1 MKHTIFAMIFAMI
14 FAASPLFCQN
24 LDRGMRDGPER
35 GERTERADAP
45 KEPKKESAEQKD
57 QKELMEQKNTPSRSE
72 KKENE
77 SVNYHGMRLPCSH
90 EPFSVVAI
98 VIGKSTVSIF
108 FNVPIN
114 PRSFEKSDFFLNGKP
129 IPKTA
134 SLKFNRSGKML
145 EITMPL
151 PDEINLRLYC
161 ISSYDGESLS
171 RTDFFGLRKDSSTKY
186 KMQ

>member
-14 FAASPLFCQN
+14 FVASPLFCQN
-24 LDRGMRDGPER
+24 LDREGRAGTER
-35 GERTERADAP
+35 GERNERAEEA
-45 KEPKKESAEQKD
+45 KEPKKDSAEQKD
-57 QKELMEQKNTPSRSE
+57 QKELMEQKNTPSSSE

-77 SVNYHGMRLPCSH
+77 SINYHGMRLPSSH

-129 IPKTA
+129 LPKNA

-151 PDEINLRLYC
+151 PDEINLRLFC
-161 ISSYDGESLS
+161 ISSYDGEALS
-171 RTDFFGLRKDSSTKY
+171 RTDFFGLRKDSSSKY
-186 KMQ
+186 KIQ

>member
-14 FAASPLFCQN
+14 FVASPLFCQN
-24 LDRGMRDGPER
+24 LDREGRAGTER
-35 GERTERADAP
+35 GERNERADAP
-45 KEPKKESAEQKD
+45 KEPKKESAEQK
-57 QKELMEQKNTPSRSE
+57 EQKNTPSRSE

-77 SVNYHGMRLPCSH
+77 SINYHGMRLPCSH

-129 IPKTA
+129 LPKNA

-151 PDEINLRLYC
+151 PDEINLRLFC
-161 ISSYDGESLS
+161 ISSYDGEALS
-171 RTDFFGLRKDSSTKY
+171 RTDFFGLRKDSSSKY
-186 KMQ
+186 KIQ